1 MTFLPNPNPNPSPRP
16 NSDPNPGDLTGRTLL
31 LPLPAEIDVSNAGG
45 LFVHTMNIVEHR
57 ADRLRVLVLDLTRTE
72 FIDSQGVHLVDD
84 VRRRLRHPAELR
96 VAAHPDGLV
105 QRVLELTGLR
115 RDVPVYGNVAEAV
128 RS

>member
-1 MTFLPNPNPNPSPRP
+1 MTT
-16 NSDPNPGDLTGRTLL
+16 NPGDLTGRTLL

-45 LFVHTMNIVEHR
+45 LLVHTMNIVEHR

-72 FIDSQGVHLVDD
+72 FIDSQGVHLVDG

-96 VAAHPDGLV
+96 VAADPDGMV